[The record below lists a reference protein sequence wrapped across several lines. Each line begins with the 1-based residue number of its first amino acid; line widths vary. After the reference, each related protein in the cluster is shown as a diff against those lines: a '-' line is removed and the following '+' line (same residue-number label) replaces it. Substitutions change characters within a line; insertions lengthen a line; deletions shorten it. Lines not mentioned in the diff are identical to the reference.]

1 MGLNLSAISSRS
13 AAGKFLRWPLR
24 LVPRDLAV
32 PIPQGALRG
41 KRWIVGSATHGC
53 WLGSY
58 EYTKQRLFERR
69 VAAGDVVYDV
79 GANVGFYTLLAS
91 VLVGPTGQVV
101 AVEPFPRNVS
111 YLRRHL
117 ALNAVTNV
125 TVIEG
130 AAHDHCGVIGV
141 TDGPDSC
148 QIRVDEAGALRVRSF
163 TLDDLTFHD
172 GLPAPTAIKID
183 VEGAEGAVLR
193 GARRLLT
200 ENGPLI
206 FLSTHGPDVH
216 TESCRLLSEFGY
228 RLRPIDAG
236 SVEESSELVAEHR

>member
-41 KRWIVGSATHGC
+41 KRWVVGSATHGC

-69 VAAGDVVYDV
+69 VAAGDIVYDV

-91 VLVGPTGQVV
+91 VLVGPTGHVV
-101 AVEPFPRNVS
+101 AVESFPRNVS

-117 ALNAVTNV
+117 TLNGVTNV
-125 TVIEG
+125 ILVEG
-130 AAHDHCGVIGV
+130 AAYDRSGVVRI
-141 TDGPDSC
+141 TDGPDNS
-148 QIRVDEAGALRVRSF
+148 QIRVDETGAFRVRSF
-163 TLDDLTFHD
+163 TLDDLAFHD
-172 GLPAPTAIKID
+172 GLPAPTAMK
-183 VEGAEGAVLR
+183 
-193 GARRLLT
+193 
-200 ENGPLI
+200 
-206 FLSTHGPDVH
+206 
-216 TESCRLLSEFGY
+216 
-228 RLRPIDAG
+228 
-236 SVEESSELVAEHR
+236 